1 MTEVEQ
7 QILQTLLELEKSA
20 AAMASANPKPNL
32 LPLFTRL
39 DDLSKNLP
47 ASADPQLRHYLQ
59 RKSYQKARVLL
70 QGGVV
75 PND

>member
-7 QILQTLLELEKSA
+7 EILQTLLELERSA
-20 AAMASANPKPNL
+20 AAMPSANPKPNL

-39 DDLSKNLP
+39 DDLAKVLP

-59 RKSYQKARVLL
+59 RRSYQKARVFL

>member
-1 MTEVEQ
+1 M
-7 QILQTLLELEKSA
+7 A
-20 AAMASANPKPNL
+20 AANPKPNL

-39 DDLSKNLP
+39 DDLAKNLP

-70 QGGVV
+70 QGDVV
-75 PND
+75 SND